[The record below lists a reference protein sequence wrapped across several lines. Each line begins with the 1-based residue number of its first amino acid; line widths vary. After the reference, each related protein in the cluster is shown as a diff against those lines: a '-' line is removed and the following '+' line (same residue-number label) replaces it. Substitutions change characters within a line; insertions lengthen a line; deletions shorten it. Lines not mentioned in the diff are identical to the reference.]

1 MDNVARLLAEAVD
14 GGTVAGAVALVRL
27 RGEMAWHEA
36 FGQASVAPEPQAMTR
51 ETIFDLASLT
61 KPLVGA
67 TVSLALVEQGILSL
81 DEEITRLVPEL
92 AHLKRKGVTL
102 RRILSHSSGLPGW
115 RPLYVWTQ
123 DREELLRVIDS
134 LGLATD
140 PGTRFEYSDLGF
152 VVLGLALERAMARPL
167 EELATDLIF
176 GPLEMSQTGYLP
188 AVASQGFAATEE
200 GNAFEK
206 RMTDWAGMEFSGW
219 RTKFHP
225 GEVNDGNAHY
235 ALGGVSAHAGAFS
248 SAADLGRFGEMWLA
262 AVAGAESPVI
272 SRAIARLA
280 ISEQAPH
287 GARRGLGW
295 DLMKTGGPTLS
306 ELSRADAGFFPP
318 TETPWVPRP
327 SGELL
332 SATSFGHTGF
342 TGTSMWLDPERN
354 LVAILLTNATHP
366 RVDLGKPVNS
376 LRARFHNAVVT
387 AADSK
392 S

>member
-1 MDNVARLLAEAVD
+1 MDNVARLLSEAVD

-27 RGEMAWHEA
+27 RGEEVWHEA
-36 FGQASVAPEPQAMTR
+36 FGQASVTPEPQPMAR

-123 DREELLRVIDS
+123 DRDEVLRVIDS

-152 VVLGLALERAMARPL
+152 VVLGLVLERAMERRL
-167 EELATDLIF
+167 EELATDLVF

-262 AVAGAESPVI
+262 AVAGGESPVI

-295 DLMKTGGPTLS
+295 DLMKMGGPTLS

-318 TETPWVPRP
+318 AETPWVPRP

-332 SATSFGHTGF
+332 SANSFGHTGF

-387 AADSK
+387 AVDSK

>member
-27 RGEMAWHEA
+27 RGEVAWYEA

-102 RRILSHSSGLPGW
+102 RRLLSHSSGLPGW

-123 DREELLRVIDS
+123 DRDEVLRVIDS

-152 VVLGLALERAMARPL
+152 VVLGLVLERAMERPL

-176 GPLEMSQTGYLP
+176 GPLEMAQSGYLP
-188 AVASQGFAATEE
+188 AGASQGFAATEE

-235 ALGGVSAHAGAFS
+235 ALGGISAHAGAFS

-262 AVAGAESPVI
+262 AVAGGESLVI

-318 TETPWVPRP
+318 AETPWVPRP

-332 SATSFGHTGF
+332 SANSFGHTGF

-387 AADSK
+387 AVDSK

>member
-14 GGTVAGAVALVRL
+14 GGTVAGAVGLVRL
-27 RGEMAWHEA
+27 RGELAWHEA
-36 FGQASVAPEPQAMTR
+36 FGQASVTPEPQPMTR

-67 TVSLALVEQGILSL
+67 TVSLVLVEQGILSL

-92 AHLKRKGVTL
+92 AHVKRKGVTL
-102 RRILSHSSGLPGW
+102 RRILSHCSGLPGW

-123 DREELLRVIDS
+123 DRDEVLRVIDS

-152 VVLGLALERAMARPL
+152 VVLGLALERAMERRL
-167 EELATDLIF
+167 EELATDLVF

-188 AVASQGFAATEE
+188 AVASEGFAVTEE

-219 RTKFHP
+219 RTTFHP

-262 AVAGAESPVI
+262 AVAGGESPVM

-295 DLMKTGGPTLS
+295 DLLKTGGPTLS

-318 TETPWVPRP
+318 AETPWVPRP

-342 TGTSMWLDPERN
+342 TGTSMWLDPERD

-366 RVDLGKPVNS
+366 RVDLSKPVNS
-376 LRARFHNAVVT
+376 LRARFHNAVV
-387 AADSK
+387 AAIDSK